1 MGHGGRK
8 KGMVIKKTTKQKPML
23 DGIVWEN
30 RKHLKR
36 ECKMKVEEYDKRE
49 KQVVS

>member
-1 MGHGGRK
+1 MYVPWWEK
-8 KGMVIKKTTKQKPML
+8 KGNGDKKKKQKPML

-36 ECKMKVEEYDKRE
+36 ECKDEG
-49 KQVVS
+49 